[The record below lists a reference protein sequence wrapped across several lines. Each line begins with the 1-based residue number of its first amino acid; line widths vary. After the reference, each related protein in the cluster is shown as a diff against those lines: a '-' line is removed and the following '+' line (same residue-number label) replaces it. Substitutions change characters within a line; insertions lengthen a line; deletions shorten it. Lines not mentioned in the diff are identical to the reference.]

1 MMKWFDR
8 WVALHRTVVRAT
20 WLRRDVR
27 DGVLLLA
34 VASMAYAL
42 AHFFDLPQRIFAL
55 ALTYRKWEMDDL
67 LFVGMVLSLT
77 APAYAIRRYQ
87 DFSREMRGRLRAE
100 REARMLSGH
109 DHLTGLPN
117 GRFFAERLDDCLGA
131 MADGDRMA
139 TLVVVI
145 KGFKRI
151 FDLHGHVV
159 GDKMLIDF
167 AGRTAA
173 LLREGDILAR
183 TGDDAFAIAMPKIES
198 LDEPSGLARRIVVAM
213 SQAFSINDTTVNVG
227 ASIGIAI
234 APDDGVTSTTLI
246 QRAERALHR
255 AKNEDR
261 SSIRFFESEMD
272 AHIEQRIL
280 IEGRLHK
287 AVQLDAIVPHYQP
300 LVSLD
305 DNMIVGFEALARWND
320 DILGDVS
327 PDVFIPLAEEIGLI
341 GVLGDQVFRRA
352 CADTRDWPSDLFMA
366 FNVSAVQLR
375 DPKLAPRILS
385 VLEEYS
391 LNPARLEIEITESAL
406 VDHVD
411 DARFAMEHLRGHGV
425 HIVIDDFGTGYATLA
440 QLLSFPLD
448 KIKIDRRFVANVVHD
463 HDSLVVVRA
472 IVGLANG
479 FGLTS
484 IAEGIEDAE
493 QLSCLKRNGCAQG
506 QGYWFGQAVP
516 AAGVAALLAMTHT
529 KPRPISRHRAD
540 NVEGGAGSLTKLP

>member
-1 MMKWFDR
+1 MLKWFDR
-8 WVALHRTVVRAT
+8 WIALHRAIMRAM

-27 DGVLLLA
+27 DGALLLA
-34 VASMAYAL
+34 VAGTAYLL

-67 LFVGMVLSLT
+67 LFVGMILSV
-77 APAYAIRRYQ
+77 AGPAYGIRRYK

-117 GRFFAERLDDCLGA
+117 GRFFAERLDECLGA
-131 MADGDRMA
+131 MADGDRVA

-145 KGFKRI
+145 EEFKRV

-173 LLREGDILAR
+173 LLREGVILAR
-183 TGDDAFAIAMPKIES
+183 TGGDAFAIAMPKIES
-198 LDEPSGLARRIVVAM
+198 LDEPAGLAHRIVVAM
-213 SQAFSINDTTVNVG
+213 SQAFSINGTAVSVG
-227 ASIGIAI
+227 VSIGIAI
-234 APDDGVTSTTLI
+234 APNDGVTSTMLI
-246 QRAERALHR
+246 QHAERALYR
-255 AKNEDR
+255 SKNGDR

-272 AHIEQRIL
+272 AHIDRRIL
-280 IEGRLHK
+280 VEGRLRK
-287 AVQLDAIVPHYQP
+287 AVDRDAIIPYYQP

-327 PDVFIPLAEEIGLI
+327 PDVFISLAEEIGLI
-341 GVLGDQVFRRA
+341 GVLGDQLFRRA
-352 CADTRDWPSDLFMA
+352 CADTRDWPGDLFMA
-366 FNVSAVQLR
+366 FNISAIQLR
-375 DPKLAPRILS
+375 DPGLAPRILA
-385 VLEEYS
+385 VLEEYALS
-391 LNPARLEIEITESAL
+391 PPRLEIEITESAL

-411 DARFAMEHLRGHGV
+411 DARFAMEHLRSRGV

-440 QLLSFPLD
+440 QLLSLPLD
-448 KIKIDRRFVANVVHD
+448 KIKIDRRFVTNVVND
-463 HDSLVVVRA
+463 NDSLVVVRA

-506 QGYWFGQAVP
+506 QGFWFGQAVP
-516 AAGVAALLAMTHT
+516 AADIAAILA
-529 KPRPISRHRAD
+529 KNLPRHPPLAPARMKVVPWI
-540 NVEGGAGSLTKLP
+540 

>member
-8 WVALHRTVVRAT
+8 WIALHRTVVRAT

-27 DGVLLLA
+27 DGLLLLA
-34 VASMAYAL
+34 VAGVAYAF
-42 AHFFDLPQRIFAL
+42 AHFFDLPERIFAL
-55 ALTYRKWEMDDL
+55 AMTYRKWEMDDL
-67 LFVGMVLSLT
+67 LFVGVVLSLT
-77 APAYAIRRYQ
+77 GPAYGIRRYK
-87 DFSREMRGRLRAE
+87 DFTREMRGRLRAE

-117 GRFFAERLDDCLGA
+117 GRFFAERLDECLGA
-131 MADGDRMA
+131 IAEGNRVA

-145 KGFKRI
+145 KGFKRVV
-151 FDLHGHVV
+151 DLHGHVV

-173 LLREGDILAR
+173 LLREGTILAR
-183 TGDDAFAIAMPKIES
+183 TGGDAFAITMPKVES
-198 LDEPSGLARRIVVAM
+198 LDEPVGLAQRIVVAM
-213 SQAFSINDTTVNVG
+213 SQAFLINHTAVSVG
-227 ASIGIAI
+227 VSIGIAI

-246 QRAERALHR
+246 QRAERALYR
-255 AKNEDR
+255 SKNEDR

-272 AHIEQRIL
+272 AHIDRRIL
-280 IEGRLHK
+280 VEGRLRK
-287 AVQLDAIVPHYQP
+287 AVEHDAIVPYYQP

-320 DILGDVS
+320 DVLGEVS
-327 PDVFIPLAEEIGLI
+327 PDTFISLAEEIGLI
-341 GVLGDQVFRRA
+341 GVLGDQLFRRA
-352 CADTRDWPSDLFMA
+352 CADTRDWPGDLFMA

-375 DPKLAPRILS
+375 DPGLAPRILA
-385 VLEEYS
+385 VLEEYALS
-391 LNPARLEIEITESAL
+391 PPRLEIEITESAL

-463 HDSLVVVRA
+463 HDSLVVIRA
-472 IVGLANG
+472 IVGLAKG

-493 QLSCLKRNGCAQG
+493 QLSCLKRNGCALG

-516 AAGVAALLAMTHT
+516 AAGIASLLATNPPRHLPF
-529 KPRPISRHRAD
+529 PRPRARGD
-540 NVEGGAGSLTKLP
+540 AGTLMEFL

>member
-1 MMKWFDR
+1 MLKWFDR
-8 WVALHRTVVRAT
+8 WIALHRAIMRAM

-27 DGVLLLA
+27 DGALLLA
-34 VASMAYAL
+34 VAGTAYLL

-67 LFVGMVLSLT
+67 LFVGMILSV
-77 APAYAIRRYQ
+77 AGPAYGIRRYK

-117 GRFFAERLDDCLGA
+117 GRFFAERLDECLGA
-131 MADGDRMA
+131 MADGDRVA

-145 KGFKRI
+145 EEFKRV

-173 LLREGDILAR
+173 LLREGVILAR
-183 TGDDAFAIAMPKIES
+183 TGGDAFAIAMPKIES
-198 LDEPSGLARRIVVAM
+198 LDEPAGLAHRIVVAM
-213 SQAFSINDTTVNVG
+213 SQAFSINGTAVSVG
-227 ASIGIAI
+227 VSIGIAI
-234 APDDGVTSTTLI
+234 APNDGVTSTMLI
-246 QRAERALHR
+246 QHAERALYR
-255 AKNEDR
+255 SKNGDR

-272 AHIEQRIL
+272 AHIDRRIL
-280 IEGRLHK
+280 VEGRLRK
-287 AVQLDAIVPHYQP
+287 AVDRDAIIPYYQP

-327 PDVFIPLAEEIGLI
+327 PDVFISLAEEIGLI
-341 GVLGDQVFRRA
+341 GVLGDQLFRRA
-352 CADTRDWPSDLFMA
+352 CADTRDWPGDLFMA
-366 FNVSAVQLR
+366 FNISAIQLR
-375 DPKLAPRILS
+375 DPGLAPRILA
-385 VLEEYS
+385 VLEEYALS
-391 LNPARLEIEITESAL
+391 PPRLEIEITESAL

-411 DARFAMEHLRGHGV
+411 DARFAMEHLRSHGV

-440 QLLSFPLD
+440 QLLSLPLD
-448 KIKIDRRFVANVVHD
+448 KIKIDRRFVTNVVND
-463 HDSLVVVRA
+463 NDSLVVVRA

-506 QGYWFGQAVP
+506 QGFWFGQAVP
-516 AAGVAALLAMTHT
+516 AADIAAILA
-529 KPRPISRHRAD
+529 KNLPRHPPLAPARMKVVPWI
-540 NVEGGAGSLTKLP
+540 

>member
-1 MMKWFDR
+1 MLKWFDR
-8 WVALHRTVVRAT
+8 WIALHRAVMRAT

-34 VASMAYAL
+34 VAGAAYLL

-67 LFVGMVLSLT
+67 LFVGVVLSVV
-77 APAYAIRRYQ
+77 APAYGIRRYK

-117 GRFFAERLDDCLGA
+117 GRFFAERLDECLGA
-131 MADGDRMA
+131 MGNGDRVA

-145 KGFKRI
+145 EGFKRV

-167 AGRTAA
+167 AGRIAA
-173 LLREGDILAR
+173 LLREGVILAR
-183 TGDDAFAIAMPKIES
+183 TGGDAFAIVMPKTES
-198 LDEPSGLARRIVVAM
+198 LDEPAALAHRIVVAM
-213 SQAFSINDTTVNVG
+213 SQDFSINDTAVSVG
-227 ASIGIAI
+227 VSIGIAI
-234 APDDGVTSTTLI
+234 APNDGVTSTTLI
-246 QRAERALHR
+246 QRAERALYR
-255 AKNEDR
+255 SKNGDR

-272 AHIEQRIL
+272 AHIDRRIL
-280 IEGRLHK
+280 VEGRLRK
-287 AVQLDAIVPHYQP
+287 AVDRDAIIPYYQP

-320 DILGDVS
+320 DVLGEVS

-341 GVLGDQVFRRA
+341 SVLGDQLFRRA
-352 CADTRDWPSDLFMA
+352 CADARDWPGDLFMA

-375 DPKLAPRILS
+375 DPGLAPRILAM
-385 VLEEYS
+385 LEEFALS
-391 LNPARLEIEITESAL
+391 PPRLEIEITESAL

-411 DARFAMEHLRGHGV
+411 DARFAMEHLRSHGV

-440 QLLSFPLD
+440 QLMSFPLD
-448 KIKIDRRFVANVVHD
+448 KIKIDRRFVANVVND

-472 IVGLANG
+472 IVGVANG

-484 IAEGIEDAE
+484 IAEGVEDAE

-516 AAGVAALLAMTHT
+516 AADIASLLAENP
-529 KPRPISRHRAD
+529 PRHLPFHRIRAR
-540 NVEGGAGSLTKLP
+540 GGARTLMEFL

>member
-1 MMKWFDR
+1 
-8 WVALHRTVVRAT
+8 
-20 WLRRDVR
+20 
-27 DGVLLLA
+27 
-34 VASMAYAL
+34 
-42 AHFFDLPQRIFAL
+42 
-55 ALTYRKWEMDDL
+55 
-67 LFVGMVLSLT
+67 
-77 APAYAIRRYQ
+77 
-87 DFSREMRGRLRAE
+87 
-100 REARMLSGH
+100 
-109 DHLTGLPN
+109 
-117 GRFFAERLDDCLGA
+117 
-131 MADGDRMA
+131 
-139 TLVVVI
+139 
-145 KGFKRI
+145 
-151 FDLHGHVV
+151 
-159 GDKMLIDF
+159 
-167 AGRTAA
+167 
-173 LLREGDILAR
+173 
-183 TGDDAFAIAMPKIES
+183 
-198 LDEPSGLARRIVVAM
+198 
-213 SQAFSINDTTVNVG
+213 
-227 ASIGIAI
+227 
-234 APDDGVTSTTLI
+234 
-246 QRAERALHR
+246 
-255 AKNEDR
+255 
-261 SSIRFFESEMD
+261 
-272 AHIEQRIL
+272 
-280 IEGRLHK
+280 
-287 AVQLDAIVPHYQP
+287 
-300 LVSLD
+300 
-305 DNMIVGFEALARWND
+305 
-320 DILGDVS
+320 
-327 PDVFIPLAEEIGLI
+327 
-341 GVLGDQVFRRA
+341 
-352 CADTRDWPSDLFMA
+352 MA